1 MSSRSAGFKKT
12 EPPLVTEVFT
22 FTVLSVAVTSC
33 TPHTHHLLPQTA
45 GSMGTTNRLKQKNT
59 GSIHA
64 ERVDDV
70 CCYQNTSRCNF
81 MEVSGTEHIPAKY
94 LVLGESIFMSCE
106 MILYGWKKILS
117 FGCSQYNGNIQ
128 TDYIW
133 GKKKSWKFKQIEM
146 LSLGKLNGF

>member
-1 MSSRSAGFKKT
+1 MSSRSAGFEKT

-64 ERVDDV
+64 ERVEDV
-70 CCYQNTSRCNF
+70 CCYQNTSQCNF

-106 MILYGWKKILS
+106 MILYGWKRS
-117 FGCSQYNGNIQ
+117 FPLTALNIMGTFRLIIYGGKKKLKIQ
-128 TDYIW
+128 TDRNAEP
-133 GKKKSWKFKQIEM
+133 WKA
-146 LSLGKLNGF
+146 